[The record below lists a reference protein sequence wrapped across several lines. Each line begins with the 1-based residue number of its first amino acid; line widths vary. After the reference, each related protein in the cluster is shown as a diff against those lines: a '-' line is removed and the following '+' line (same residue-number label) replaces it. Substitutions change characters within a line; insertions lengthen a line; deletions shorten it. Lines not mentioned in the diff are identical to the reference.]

1 MLNYL
6 SKTVFKNLN
15 FFSESAP
22 AQVVA
27 DSTVL
32 CTYIHLYIL
41 TPPFLYSY
49 ICTYVHMYICTYVH
63 IYIPTPV
70 VLNLHVRRRW
80 RTARCSICYSL
91 PRCVTSSLY
100 ITSSSLY
107 ITSSSLYITSSVT
120 PCPGVLIRAIR
131 AIR

>member
-1 MLNYL
+1 MRSWLSSKYRLILNYISKTVFKNLNFFFALLVEYRLMLNYIPKTVFKNL
-6 SKTVFKNLN
+6 NFFVALLVEYRVMLNYISKTVFKNLN

-49 ICTYVHMYICTYVH
+49 ICTYVHMYIYTYQ
-63 IYIPTPV
+63 P
-70 VLNLHVRRRW
+70 LLF
-80 RTARCSICYSL
+80 
-91 PRCVTSSLY
+91 
-100 ITSSSLY
+100 
-107 ITSSSLYITSSVT
+107 
-120 PCPGVLIRAIR
+120 
-131 AIR
+131 